1 MNNGANNNNSLTQ
14 SAPAN
19 QMYGEEPSASS
30 TGTALAEQPSLPHQH
45 APSTSSSSSQEI
57 AGAAQSFYYSS
68 TNYTQPSVTNNHTD
82 MYAEEQ
88 VAKEVN
94 KNKKETEAG
103 SNAASV
109 SSAV

>member
-68 TNYTQPSVTNNHTD
+68 TNYTQPSVTNTD

-94 KNKKETEAG
+94 KKETET
-103 SNAASV
+103 
-109 SSAV
+109 